1 MNGRKKKWKNSG
13 GEQEINGAINGN
25 GSLTQIPYCM
35 ANKKSH
41 KAVKSARDSL
51 VAFITSL
58 NTQL

>member
-1 MNGRKKKWKNSG
+1 MVEKKKWKISG
-13 GEQEINGAINGN
+13 GEQEIKAAINGN

-41 KAVKSARDSL
+41 RAIKSARDSL